1 MREKHKIKKTFK
13 YTFISFLFEVGIIA
27 TLVFL
32 FAGSISYKIINN
44 DIDTVPYLKINGES
58 YEINNNSCKL
68 TTNCFNLEVKKGDKI
83 IFEKLPFSI
92 SNSGNINEYSF
103 SEDNWLYTVHNQDTE
118 FILSAENFL
127 YNFKV
132 IANE

>member
-27 TLVFL
+27 TFVFL

-83 IFEKLPFSI
+83 IDLGASPGGFSQVAAELCGSDI
-92 SNSGNINEYSF
+92 LFSGKVLTIENKFVLSF
-103 SEDNWLYTVHNQDTE
+103 V
-118 FILSAENFL
+118 
-127 YNFKV
+127 KK
-132 IANE
+132 